1 MQLEKKKEVGDLRS
15 AMIGTAERSE
25 KFRTYNFKAN
35 RVTDKRLDL
44 ELLSKFNSLME
55 VNLEKICRRSIDY
68 EVEKEL
74 KRLSEYLIKCRKI
87 KA

>member
-1 MQLEKKKEVGDLRS
+1 LQSEKEKEMGNLRS

-25 KFRTYNFKAN
+25 KFRTYNFKDN

-44 ELLSKFNSLME
+44 EILRKFNSLTE
-55 VNLEKICRRSIDY
+55 IDLEKICQKSIDY

-74 KRLSEYLIKCRKI
+74 KRLSNEL
-87 KA
+87 